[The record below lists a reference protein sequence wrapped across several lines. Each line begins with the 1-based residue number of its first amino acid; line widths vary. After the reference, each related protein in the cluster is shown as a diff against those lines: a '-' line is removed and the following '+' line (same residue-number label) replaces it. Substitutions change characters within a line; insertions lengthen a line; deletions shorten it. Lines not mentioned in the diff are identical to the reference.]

1 MVLIQETKREIIKM
15 KKYSIDYTVQNNEDL
30 TYQSDYYKPTKLYVR
45 LVGIGINDL
54 KKLSTFYIYGKNV
67 KPFAE
72 AIPAYKNIIQST
84 NNGALWALYGNETVI
99 NLVNKLNKII
109 K

>member
-1 MVLIQETKREIIKM
+1 MT
-15 KKYSIDYTVQNNEDL
+15 KYSIDYTVQTTEEL
-30 TYQSDYYKPTKLYVR
+30 TYPSDYYKPVKLYVR
-45 LVGIGINDL
+45 LIGVDINDL

-72 AIPAYKNIIQST
+72 AIPAYKNIIKAT
-84 NNGALWALYGNETVI
+84 NNGALWALYGNETVT

-109 K
+109 SKSC

>member
-1 MVLIQETKREIIKM
+1 M

-30 TYQSDYYKPTKLYVR
+30 TYPSNYYKPTKLYVR

-72 AIPAYKNIIQST
+72 AIPAYKNIIKAT
-84 NNGALWALYGNETVI
+84 DNRALWALYGNSTVI
-99 NLVNKLNKII
+99 NLVNELNKII